1 MIIDTQHFKDK
12 LEKEQ
17 AVLKKD
23 LSLVARKNPDN
34 PADWEAMP
42 AERDASQADENI
54 LADRVEK
61 YTENNAIVNQLEPR
75 LKDVKDALDK
85 IEAGTYGVCEVCH
98 KEIESDRL
106 EANPAARTCKEH
118 MN

>member
-1 MIIDTQHFKDK
+1 MTIDIKYFQNK
-12 LEKEQ
+12 LEKEK
-17 AVLKKD
+17 VILRED
-23 LSLVARKNPDN
+23 LSRVARRNPDN
-34 PADWEAMP
+34 PVDWEAVP

-75 LKDVKDALDK
+75 LKDVREALEK
-85 IEAGTYGVCEVCH
+85 IEKGEYGFCEICH
-98 KEIESDRL
+98 KEIEPDRL